1 MTQATADGFGG
12 GEQSERNWLTP
23 TYWKVV
29 FVIALCLLFCHAL
42 VTVILPYIY
51 LGADPAKDAVPPE
64 WVSALPRLPDRWWPE
79 WKIPAAEWLTEQ
91 IEWLKSEAMIFGI
104 AFKDITRGIG
114 EGLKAPVKWAEYVL
128 YRGHPNLPWV
138 WLTIIAAS
146 AITYFSTLRNGVIA
160 ATVLMLPVF
169 LGYFGDAVP
178 AGLVEFPEGITDG
191 LKAIGAKRLA
201 GPIPWLAIAAGVVL
215 LGHWIGGWRLALL
228 CFLTMVYLATFNV
241 WKDTMRTMTIVVV
254 AVPMAA
260 LVGVVLGIWVTRS
273 HIAAKIITP
282 IFDLMQAV
290 PHMAYLAPVAA
301 LFALGPVTALIAT
314 VIFAM
319 PPMARCTI
327 LGLQTVPPEIVES
340 GQMSGCTKRQSL
352 WKVALPSGKR
362 TLMLG
367 VNQVV
372 MQTFAMVVIAS
383 IAGAQGLG
391 HKLLYSLQQ
400 LKLGTAIEI
409 GIAISLVAIVLDRLT
424 QGYADKETDHFA
436 AEKTWVQ
443 QHKHLLTFLAIL
455 FGSYIASIWFRDVAI
470 PPSKLVYTGAEGKV
484 TLFDPKALARWMDG
498 GIREFN
504 KNAFDYIN
512 PVRDFVTLNFLIPVR
527 NFFLWMPWPVFV
539 FVVGA
544 AAWRYGRWPVLLL
557 CLALMMSFIVTGFWE
572 ETMKTTYLVLIA
584 TLLCVVIGVPLGI
597 WAARSERVAKVI
609 MPICDTLQTFPSFI
623 YLIPAIML
631 FRVGDF
637 ANVFAIIPYAT
648 VPAIRYTYLGLKRIP
663 EVTIEAAIA
672 NGTTPRQRLWKVEL
686 PIAIPEIMLGLNQ
699 TIMMALAMTAITALI
714 GSTDLGQEVVRSI
727 STQDFGRGI
736 MAGFFIAALGIIAD
750 RIIGSW
756 AAERKKQLGVG

>member
-1 MTQATADGFGG
+1 MTDATANGHKVKTDAAFKMP
-12 GEQSERNWLTP
+12 S
-23 TYWKVV
+23 YWASV
-29 FVIALCLLFCHAL
+29 FAITLLALLFH
-42 VTVILPYIY
+42 VIMP
-51 LGADPAKDAVPPE
+51 GV
-64 WVSALPRLPDRWWPE
+64 LPDRWWPE
-79 WKIPAAEWLTEQ
+79 WEIPAEEWLTTR
-91 IEWLKSEAMIFGI
+91 IEWLKSEATIFGI
-104 AFKDITRGIG
+104 AFKDITRAIG
-114 EGLKAPVKWAEYVL
+114 EALKAPVKWAEYVL
-128 YRGHPNLPWV
+128 YRGHANIAWI
-138 WLTIIAAS
+138 WLAIILAGVVS
-146 AITYFSTLRNGVIA
+146 YVSTLRNAFIA
-160 ATVLMLPVF
+160 CVLFLSPIFLAFF
-169 LGYFGDAVP
+169 LGDAAP
-178 AGLVEFPEGITDG
+178 EAITSLPKTLSGL
-191 LKAIGAKRLA
+191 LKDIGAKALY
-201 GPIPWLAIAAGVVL
+201 GPVPWVAIAVGIAL

-228 CFLTMVYLATFNV
+228 CALSMVYLALFNV

-260 LVGVVLGIWVTRS
+260 FIGVVLGIWVTRS
-273 HIAAKIITP
+273 KLAARIITP
-282 IFDLMQAV
+282 VFDLMQAV

-314 VIFAM
+314 VVFAM

-327 LGLQTVPPEIVES
+327 LALQTVPEEIIES
-340 GQMSGCTKRQSL
+340 GKMSGCTRSQSL

-367 VNQVV
+367 INQVV

-400 LKLGTAIEI
+400 LKLGTAIEL
-409 GIAISLVAIVLDRLT
+409 GIAISVVAIVLDRLT

-436 AEKTWVQ
+436 AVKSWGQ
-443 QHKHLLTFLAIL
+443 QHKHMLIFLIVLVLT
-455 FGSYIASIWFRDVAI
+455 YIAAIWFRDVVI

-484 TLFDPKALARWMDG
+484 TLFDPKVLARWMDG

-512 PVRDFVTLNFLIPVR
+512 PIRDWVTLNFLIPVR

-544 AAWRYGRWPVLLL
+544 AAWRYGGLSVLLL
-557 CLALMMSFIVTGFWE
+557 CLSLMASFIVTGFWE

-584 TLLCVVIGVPLGI
+584 ALLCVLIGVPLGI
-597 WAARSERVAKVI
+597 WAARSDRFAKI
-609 MPICDTLQTFPSFI
+609 LMPVCDTLQTFPSFI

-637 ANVFAIIPYAT
+637 ANVFAIIPYAM

-663 EVTIEAAIA
+663 QVTVEAAIA
-672 NGTTPRQRLWKVEL
+672 NGTTKWQRLWKVEL
-686 PIAIPEIMLGLNQ
+686 PVAIPEIMLGLNQ

-727 STQDFGRGI
+727 STQNFGRGI
-736 MAGFFIAALGIIAD
+736 LAGFFIAALGIIAD

-756 AAERKKQLGVG
+756 ANERKKQLGIG